1 MKRANRRRTGT
12 RGFFLGFCFTLL
24 WQAGWAADAL
34 VLWRLHLRL
43 GLPLYLSLIAL
54 GAWPL
59 SALLATAL
67 IHWGAR
73 SADKPALTQENRNP
87 YSADNV
93 QMFLGVVNDTASE
106 GPPPSEE
113 PERTIVLV
121 MRRRPVAQGLAQKLR
136 DTPNLRLVFEL
147 SYANAEV
154 TVRAH
159 SAGVA
164 LIEAAES
171 GGHGGTECLALCAR
185 LREEAPQCKLLL
197 MCPERDSEVVAQT
210 VEAKRQGCIDD
221 FVFYDSTID
230 YLVSK
235 LLSM

>member
-1 MKRANRRRTGT
+1 MKRARHRRTGA

-24 WQAGWAADAL
+24 WQAGWAVGAL
-34 VLWRLHLRL
+34 VLWRLHLWL

-54 GAWPL
+54 GVWPL
-59 SALLATAL
+59 SALFATAL
-67 IHWGAR
+67 IHWGTGR
-73 SADKPALTQENRNP
+73 VDKPAPAQENRNP
-87 YSADNV
+87 YSADSAGV
-93 QMFLGVVNDTASE
+93 FLGVANDAATGS
-106 GPPPSEE
+106 PPSEE
-113 PERTIVLV
+113 PVQTIVLV
-121 MRRRPVAQGLAQKLR
+121 MRRRPVAQSLAQKLR

-147 SYANAEV
+147 SYANAEAA
-154 TVRAH
+154 VRNHGAD
-159 SAGVA
+159 VA

-171 GGHGGTECLALCAR
+171 GGLGGAECLALCVH

-197 MCPERDSEVVAQT
+197 MCPEQDREVVART

-221 FVFYDSTID
+221 FVFYDATID